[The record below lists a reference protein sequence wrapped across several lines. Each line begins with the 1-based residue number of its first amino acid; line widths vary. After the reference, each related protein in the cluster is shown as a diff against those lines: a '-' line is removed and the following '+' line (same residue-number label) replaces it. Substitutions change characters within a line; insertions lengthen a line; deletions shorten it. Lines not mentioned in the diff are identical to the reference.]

1 MKWCNM
7 WQFDIISSA
16 NTSARSGQDY
26 LNMIAIEESKTLNG
40 RGHGNRFVHL
50 LKRVVFHTRA

>member
-1 MKWCNM
+1 M